1 MSPSV
6 VPRKATTYLAAI
18 LMSGVNETLLA
29 AVTVGSLNAGLLS
42 SASAATCVTGVSP
55 TFANV
60 VNGASGEPG
69 ADVVTAVT
77 PTFASVTTTQNSFV
91 SSAGINQAPGAAVTS
106 VGQTTGTAIAN
117 GSLATGTAIA
127 NGSLTTTPIT
137 GITPAP
143 GAPATVYV
151 PAFAPNFPTAN
162 DNVGPVPP
170 IPPHKR
176 QHIPR

>member
-18 LMSGVNETLLA
+18 LVSGVNETLLA

-60 VNGASGEPG
+60 INGASGQPG
-69 ADVVTAVT
+69 TTVVTSVT

-106 VGQTTGTAIAN
+106 VGQTTGSAIAAESTN
-117 GSLATGTAIA
+117 IR
-127 NGSLTTTPIT
+127 I
-137 GITPAP
+137 
-143 GAPATVYV
+143 
-151 PAFAPNFPTAN
+151 
-162 DNVGPVPP
+162 
-170 IPPHKR
+170 R
-176 QHIPR
+176 